1 MVAVMD
7 ASNASFVEHVDIALR
22 KFEFNTDK
30 RRELYRTLG
39 ILIKSGQLL
48 REAVD
53 ELYSVHSDDGKKP
66 KRAVAAI
73 LSHVSAQ
80 VSNGSRFS
88 DAIRQYVS
96 FDEYAI
102 LNAGE
107 QSGDL
112 LKAFA
117 EATKVAEAKGKM
129 LSAVM
134 MGSAYPVALFLNLA
148 ILLWVVESKLV
159 PALVSAADPEHWS
172 GPATV
177 LYYLAKF
184 TSLFG
189 IPMLILTIVGTGAF
203 LYALPRLT
211 GTLRFYLDKLPGF
224 DIYRAMSGAIFLLT
238 IAGQIRHKVKLHD
251 ALTGMADV
259 ATPYMYER
267 ISGALA
273 GTNDGKNLGAALE
286 YAGYDFPDKEAIR
299 LVKALGNR
307 QGFEESL
314 AAYANE
320 WIDKTVAKVQRT
332 MRVFLAAALIAVGG
346 TMLCIVS
353 GTQGIKDAVEAS
365 YR

>member
-1 MVAVMD
+1 MAAVMD
-7 ASNASFVEHVDIALR
+7 ASSASFVERVDIALR
-22 KFEFNTDK
+22 KFDFSTDK
-30 RRELYRTLG
+30 RKELYRTLG
-39 ILIKSGQLL
+39 ILLKSGQLL
-48 REAVD
+48 REALD
-53 ELYSVHSDDGKKP
+53 ELYNVHSDAGKKP
-66 KRAVAAI
+66 KRAIAAI
-73 LSHVSAQ
+73 LSHVSGQ

-88 DAIRQYVS
+88 DAIRMYVS

-129 LSAVM
+129 LSAVL
-134 MGSAYPVALFLNLA
+134 MGASYPIVLFLNLGF
-148 ILLWVVESKLV
+148 LLWVVQAKLV
-159 PALVSAADPEHWS
+159 PALVSAADPQHWS

-177 LYYLAKF
+177 LYYMAKF
-184 TSLFG
+184 VSLFG
-189 IPMLILTIVGTGAF
+189 IPVVILTVVGLFAF
-203 LYALPRLT
+203 VYALPRLT
-211 GTLRFYLDKLPGF
+211 GTLRYYLDKLPGF
-224 DIYRAMSGAIFLLT
+224 DTYRAMSGAIFLLT
-238 IAGQIRHKVKLHD
+238 IAGQIRHKIKLHD
-251 ALTGMADV
+251 ALTGMAEV

-267 ISGALA
+267 ISGAIA

-314 AAYANE
+314 ATYANE
-320 WIDKTVAKVQRT
+320 WIEKSVSKVQKT
-332 MRVFLAAALIAVGG
+332 MRVFLTVALIAVGG
-346 TMLCIVS
+346 TMLCIVG